1 MNAPLETTVGNWI
14 AEQGGSIKTGPFGT
28 VLKAHEYTEHGVPL
42 ISVKEIGVGRFM
54 VDESTPKVDA
64 AITER
69 LPEYVLAEGDIVFA
83 RKGAVDRSAMVSKS
97 ESGWFLGSDGI
108 RLRPPANC
116 NPKFVAYYFQSSRTQ
131 RWLLQHA
138 TGTTMPS
145 LNNKIIESVP
155 IHVPE
160 RETQD
165 NVAEILSS
173 LDEKIE
179 LNRRQNHTLE
189 AIAQA
194 LFKHWF
200 VDFEF
205 PDENGRPYK
214 SSGGAMQPSE
224 LGEIPVGWKV
234 GRFKDEFNIN
244 MGQSPSGDSYNETGD
259 GLVFFQG
266 RTDFGFRY
274 PEIRMY
280 CTEPK
285 KRAQK
290 GDILLSVRA
299 PVGDLN
305 IATET
310 CCIGRGLAAV
320 SSDHQSYAF
329 HKLKYCRTLFDV
341 FESEGTV
348 FGSISKSGFENI
360 QTVVPNTRIRQ
371 RFESVVA
378 DLDDKIELATTQNT
392 TLASLRDTLL
402 PKLMS
407 GELRVT

>member
-1 MNAPLETTVGNWI
+1 MATSQDFVNWVCSEDI
-14 AEQGGSIKTGPFGT
+14 DYRY
-28 VLKAHEYTEHGVPL
+28 LK
-42 ISVKEIGVGRFM
+42 
-54 VDESTPKVDA
+54 
-64 AITER
+64 
-69 LPEYVLAEGDIVFA
+69 YVLVSERDSFLSFA
-83 RKGAVDRSAMVSKS
+83 S
-97 ESGWFLGSDGI
+97 
-108 RLRPPANC
+108 
-116 NPKFVAYYFQSSRTQ
+116 
-131 RWLLQHA
+131 
-138 TGTTMPS
+138 GTTHQT
-145 LNNKIIESVP
+145 IYF
-155 IHVPE
+155 PE
-160 RETQD
+160 VKAFHICLPPRDEQKTI
-165 NVAEILSS
+165 VEILSS

-179 LNRRQNHTLE
+179 LNRKQNRTLE

-214 SSGGAMQPSE
+214 SSSGAMQPSE
-224 LGEIPVGWKV
+224 LGKIPVGWKV

-305 IATET
+305 IAAET

-329 HKLKYCRTLFDV
+329 HKLKYCRPLLDV